1 MEVQI
6 LSRAKIYNRN
16 NRLACPPP
24 PTGRQVWRE
33 PYFNFEGRKFFNH
46 MNNKLIPVFIIGAIA
61 VGYFL
66 GVSNKSTNISTDISA
81 NKTAMSH
88 NEGEGSDGAV
98 ISGAHHIHAITH
110 DPEGSLLLGTHGG
123 LFKSDD
129 GGKTWQKVSVKGSVN
144 ADDWMSLVVDPR
156 NRKIIFAGGHDLG
169 VIKSI
174 DGGITWMR
182 SDDGIKGT
190 DIHGL
195 AINQRNPDLLFAYSV
210 DNGVFKSTDGG
221 ISWKRMDDGPENP
234 GVRSFVYMAVQ
245 TSMDKSM
252 GSDNWGLLLAGTA
265 DGVSQ
270 SFSCFCG
277 WTKTTNVFDNT
288 TVYTLATFHKD
299 LTVMYAGTQ
308 AGAWKTVDTGQN
320 WKKLAGLNGIKI
332 TAITINPENSKELTA
347 SSEDGI
353 IYRSPN
359 AGESWQRIN

>member
-1 MEVQI
+1 
-6 LSRAKIYNRN
+6 
-16 NRLACPPP
+16 
-24 PTGRQVWRE
+24 
-33 PYFNFEGRKFFNH
+33 
-46 MNNKLIPVFIIGAIA
+46 MNNKLLIPVFIVGAVV

-66 GVSNKSTNISTDISA
+66 GVSNKSTNTQADISA
-81 NKTAMSH
+81 KKTVMSH
-88 NEGEGSDGAV
+88 SDEGGSSNSVIPGAQHV
-98 ISGAHHIHAITH
+98 HAITY
-110 DPEGSLLLGTHGG
+110 DPEGNLLLGTHGG
-123 LFKSDD
+123 LFKSND
-129 GGKTWQKVSVKGSVN
+129 GGKAWQKVSVKGSVN

-210 DNGVFKSTDGG
+210 DNGVFKGKDGG
-221 ISWKRMDDGPENP
+221 ISWKRMDDGPGNP

-252 GSDNWGLLLAGTA
+252 GGDNWGLLLAGTS
-265 DGVSQ
+265 DGVFQ

-277 WTKTTNVFDNT
+277 WTKTTKVFDNT
-288 TVYTLATFHKD
+288 TVYTLATLHKD

-308 AGAWKTVDTGQN
+308 TGAWKTIDAGQN
-320 WKKLAGLNGIKI
+320 WKKLDGLNGVKI
-332 TAITINPENSKELTA
+332 TAIAINPENSKELTA

-353 IYRSPN
+353 IYRSSN
-359 AGESWQRIN
+359 AGESWQRTNPAFNQEVQHLRL